1 MMSGFR
7 VAFDRLEAERLGR
20 LPEFVLAGRAVGPIE
35 ASLHTIE
42 IVGRGPRDDEVDK
55 SRLED
60 QADFHHVER
69 SDLWRPEAR
78 QDCWS
83 CRLMRRCRS
92 HALDDE
98 VPPAPGR

>member
-60 QADFHHVER
+60 QADSITSSGPIFGGLKR
-69 SDLWRPEAR
+69 
-78 QDCWS
+78 
-83 CRLMRRCRS
+83 
-92 HALDDE
+92 
-98 VPPAPGR
+98 GRIVGVAA